1 MFGRKRSS
9 PPNIPQRLSESGA
22 AGPQAGSLN
31 PRSPQG
37 VSMSPSDAASSTFR
51 PEIPRRVH
59 TDIPNAP
66 RAGASTPVTDT
77 PEPKTMIVGRD
88 IFLNGEITACD
99 RLVVEG
105 QVEAEMT
112 DTRMIEIAE
121 TGLVKGAAEIEE
133 ADIRGRYEGK
143 LTVRGRLLIRGT
155 GLVTGEIR
163 YGQLEVE
170 RGGRVSGDV
179 DALPEAAETAAAAPA
194 AE

>member
-1 MFGRKRSS
+1 
-9 PPNIPQRLSESGA
+9 
-22 AGPQAGSLN
+22 
-31 PRSPQG
+31 
-37 VSMSPSDAASSTFR
+37 MSPSDAASSTFR

-66 RAGASTPVTDT
+66 RAGASAPATDT